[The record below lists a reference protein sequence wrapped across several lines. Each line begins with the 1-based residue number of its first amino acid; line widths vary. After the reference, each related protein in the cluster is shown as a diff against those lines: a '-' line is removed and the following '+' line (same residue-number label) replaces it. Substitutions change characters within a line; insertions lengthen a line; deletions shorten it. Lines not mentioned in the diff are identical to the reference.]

1 MPPALSGS
9 RANEHREPLLGR
21 RTGRVALRLLTLG
34 THLSRFQLDSQLVEL
49 AGETERRLVF
59 FVVYP

>member
-1 MPPALSGS
+1 MPPAFSGS
-9 RANEHREPLLGR
+9 RANEHRGRSLGDGP
-21 RTGRVALRLLTLG
+21 TASPFLSILG

-49 AGETERRLVF
+49 AGETERLLVF

>member
-1 MPPALSGS
+1 MPPALSRS
-9 RANEHREPLLGR
+9 RANEAPRVGSLG

-34 THLSRFQLDSQLVEL
+34 THLLRFQLDSQLVEL